1 MVVFTVLFFAS
12 VASAHVSILKYE
24 PAPDAVLEELPEEV
38 VLTMAGSAEP
48 LFSKIEVF
56 DEDNVKVSG
65 KKIFLKYN
73 TVMKVYLRGNLASG
87 TYTVKWLC
95 IGLDGHKKSGR
106 YTFSIEESTG
116 TGLTI
121 DTPHPSF
128 PDRPGM

>member
-1 MVVFTVLFFAS
+1 MVFFFYAYAG
-12 VASAHVSILKYE
+12 VYAHVYILKYE
-24 PAPDAVLEELPEEV
+24 PTPDAVLEEPPEEV
-38 VLTMAGSAEP
+38 VLTMAGSVEP

-56 DEDNVKVSG
+56 DEDDVKVSG
-65 KKIFLKYN
+65 KKIFLGDN
-73 TVMKVYLRGNLASG
+73 SIMKVYLRGNLALG

-128 PDRPGM
+128 PDRPGI